1 MDIAALLS
9 EPMLGK
15 PLWAWLL
22 FLGLVM
28 LLLWLDL
35 CVLHRKT
42 HKITLRESLIT
53 YGGYVTLALLFG
65 LWIWHEMGGE
75 AAMNYYTGYF
85 LEQSL
90 AMDNLFV
97 ISLVFAAFGVPAIHQ
112 HRVLFWGILGVV
124 LLRGVMIGI
133 GAALVTNFHWVLY
146 FFGAF
151 LVFTGVKM
159 LWMGDHEPDI
169 ANNRMLLWL
178 KRRMRVTE
186 GLRGEKFFVREP
198 DPQRGGRAV
207 LWATPLFMALAAIEI
222 IDLVFAVD
230 SVPAIFAIT
239 TDPYIVYT
247 SNIFAILGLRTL
259 YFALAAMLHRFR
271 YLKTALA
278 LVLVVIGLKIFA
290 NDIFGKIDPAISLAV
305 TLSILGGGVIF
316 SLVKTRRDGQPGP
329 AVADGTQE
337 KTQTEA
343 ARS

>member
-1 MDIAALLS
+1 MDIAAFLA
-9 EPMLGK
+9 EPALGK

-35 CVLHRKT
+35 AVLHRKT
-42 HKITLRESLIT
+42 HKISLRESLLT
-53 YGGYVTLALLFG
+53 YGGYVALALCFG

-75 AAMNYYTGYF
+75 AAMAYYTGYF
-85 LEQSL
+85 IEQSL

-124 LLRGVMIGI
+124 LLRGIMIGV
-133 GAALVTNFHWVLY
+133 GAALVANFHWVLY

-151 LVFTGVKM
+151 LVFTGIKM
-159 LWMGDHEPDI
+159 LVMGDKEPDV

-178 KRRMRVTE
+178 KRRMRVTD
-186 GLRGEKFFVREP
+186 GVRGEHFFVREP
-198 DPQRGGRAV
+198 DPVRGGKPL
-207 LWATPLFMALAAIEI
+207 LWATPLFMALLAIEV

-239 TDPYIVYT
+239 TDPYLVYT

-259 YFALAAMLHRFR
+259 YFALSAMLHRFR
-271 YLKTALA
+271 YLKPALA
-278 LVLVVIGLKIFA
+278 LVLIVIGAKIFL
-290 NDIFGKIDPAISLAV
+290 NDIVGKIDPAISLAV
-305 TLSILGGGVIF
+305 TLSILGGGVVF
-316 SLVKTRRDGQPGP
+316 SLVKTRREGGG
-329 AVADGTQE
+329 AESVST
-337 KTQTEA
+337 
-343 ARS
+343 